1 MPQGNSMHI
10 KQIVLTERPKGEPS
24 IANFRLDQISVPIL
38 QEGELLIKV
47 IWLSLDPYMR
57 GRMDGAQSYA
67 QPVSVGDP
75 MQGECIGEV
84 IQSKNERFIIGE
96 FVAGGL
102 GWVSHSISNGDN
114 LRKIPRSNI
123 PIQASLG
130 VLGMPGHTAWVG
142 LNKIASA
149 SSGETIVVSAAS
161 GAVGSLVGQL
171 AKRKGLRVIGVA
183 GSEEKCAHVTKELG
197 YDGCINHKTVSSTME
212 FREIIRKH
220 CPDGIDIYF
229 ENVAGITL
237 ESVLPNMNNF
247 GRIAVCGMISWYSGK
262 GVQDSMAFPKF
273 WRTVLVKRLMAKGF
287 IIFDHKASFNE
298 FWEEVSPLVA
308 SGNIKYKEDIRQG
321 LESAPESFLSLLN
334 GGNFGKMLVRL

>member
-1 MPQGNSMHI
+1 MHI
-10 KQIVLTERPKGEPS
+10 QQVVLTERPKGEPS
-24 IANFRLDQISVPIL
+24 ISNFRLETISMPIL

-84 IQSKNERFIIGE
+84 IESKNERFNAGE
-96 FVAGGL
+96 FVVGGL
-102 GWVSHSISNGDN
+102 GWVSHGISNGDN

-123 PIQASLG
+123 PVQASLG

-142 LNKIASA
+142 LNKIATA
-149 SSGETIVVSAAS
+149 ASGETIVVSAAS

-171 AKRKGLRVIGVA
+171 AKRKGLKVIGIA
-183 GSEEKCAHVTKELG
+183 GTQEKCAYVTKELG
-197 YDGCINHKTVSSTME
+197 YDACINHKSVSSVME
-212 FREIIRKH
+212 FREIINKY

-237 ESVLPNMNNF
+237 EAVLPNINDF

-262 GVQDSMAFPKF
+262 GINEAMALPKL
-273 WRTVLVKRLMAKGF
+273 WRTILVKRLKVNGF
-287 IIFDHKASFNE
+287 IIFDHKETYPQFI
-298 FWEEVSPLVA
+298 EEVTPF
-308 SGNIKYKEDIRQG
+308 IQKQQIIYKEDIRIG
-321 LESAPESFLSLLN
+321 LSNAPSAFIDLLN
-334 GGNFGKMLVRL
+334 GRNFGKMLVKVGD

>member
-1 MPQGNSMHI
+1 MLQGNFMHI
-10 KQIVLTERPKGEPS
+10 QQVVLTERPKGEPS
-24 IANFRLDQISVPIL
+24 ISNFRLETISMPIL
-38 QEGELLIKV
+38 QDGELLIKV

-84 IQSKNERFIIGE
+84 IESKNERFNAGE
-96 FVAGGL
+96 FVVGGL
-102 GWVSHSISNGDN
+102 GWVSHGISNGDN

-123 PIQASLG
+123 PVQASLG

-142 LNKIASA
+142 LNKIATA
-149 SSGETIVVSAAS
+149 ASGETIVVSAAS

-171 AKRKGLRVIGVA
+171 AKRKGLKVIGIA
-183 GSEEKCAHVTKELG
+183 GTQEKCAYVTKELG
-197 YDGCINHKTVSSTME
+197 YDACINHKSVSSVME
-212 FREIIRKH
+212 FREIINKY

-237 ESVLPNMNNF
+237 EAVLPNINDF

-262 GVQDSMAFPKF
+262 GLQDSMAFPKF
-273 WRTVLVKRLMAKGF
+273 WRTVLVKRLLAKGF
-287 IIFDHKASFNE
+287 IIFDHKGSFNE
-298 FWEEVSPLVA
+298 FWEEVSPLVE
-308 SGNIKYKEDIRQG
+308 SGDIKYKEDIRQG
-321 LESAPESFLSLLN
+321 LESAPESFLNLLN